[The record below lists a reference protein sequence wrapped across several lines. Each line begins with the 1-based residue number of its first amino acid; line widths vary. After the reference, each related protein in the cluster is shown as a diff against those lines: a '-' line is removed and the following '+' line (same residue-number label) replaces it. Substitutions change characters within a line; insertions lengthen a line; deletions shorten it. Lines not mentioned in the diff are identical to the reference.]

1 MSDNNR
7 IELLRKVHERWQKK
21 RKKEDAVADDKRKC
35 ELCGKIVKQVR
46 KLNGMETCSMCQN
59 MISNVKLRPEMAVD
73 LLRRFH
79 GDKYFQVTGAGACD
93 PDRCDELERA
103 RTVLD
108 AYHDVLMKTAAAV
121 NLPEGKI
128 FSDLPAAAMELR
140 RRTVVPVENDLCEPE
155 KCEELAGALKE
166 ELAGA
171 IKELLAVRQALG
183 DYAPEAEEP
192 GDMAV
197 VIKQLVERCE
207 VATSMRNEYG
217 GMLDEIALAL
227 DGGTG
232 TGGWTDM
239 VEQVQRLVESRV
251 STLETINDPVP
262 ATGVQVGGRHY
273 VDLAIGPTEYSQRN
287 GLGCCESAVVKYVT
301 RHKRK
306 GGLEDIRKAVHYL
319 QLLEEIE
326 YPAQGKEL
334 VPPLP
339 AVEHAEGVEHD

>member
-1 MSDNNR
+1 MSDR
-7 IELLRKVHERWQKK
+7 IKLLKRVHERWK
-21 RKKEDAVADDKRKC
+21 RKKEAVMAEEKIVCEVCRENKAAQYKWHGMVLCPQCVTVAEQIKKRKSAVH
-35 ELCGKIVKQVR
+35 ELYRKICGTDLADSAGVDAAP
-46 KLNGMETCSMCQN
+46 GD
-59 MISNVKLRPEMAVD
+59 PEA
-73 LLRRFH
+73 
-79 GDKYFQVTGAGACD
+79 YA
-93 PDRCDELERA
+93 ELEKARA
-103 RTVLD
+103 DRDEFRYLL
-108 AYHDVLMKTAAAV
+108 AKTAEAAGCAPGFD
-121 NLPEGKI
+121 LTG
-128 FSDLPAAAMELR
+128 LPAVAMELR
-140 RRTVVPVENDLCEPE
+140 QRTVVPDGEVCDPHTCD
-155 KCEELAGALKE
+155 

-183 DYAPEAEEP
+183 DYAPENEDPGALAGGVYLAVKAAREP
-192 GDMAV
+192 TV
-197 VIKQLVERCE
+197 QLDKYE
-207 VATSMRNEYG
+207 
-217 GMLDEIALAL
+217 GMLTEIALAL
-227 DGGTG
+227 DGWTG
-232 TGGWTDM
+232 TCDWSTM
-239 VEQVQRLVESRV
+239 VEQVRRLVESRV
-251 STLETINDPVP
+251 STLETIKGP